1 MSDEKPKAPEFEEGF
16 VEIPITYEE
25 LFAVIRILEYSKAAF
40 DHLVTQA
47 QGDAALIETFQ
58 ARADICQA
66 FADKFYAVAKV
77 GQPSDSSKH

>member
-1 MSDEKPKAPEFEEGF
+1 MGDAPKAPEFEEGF

-40 DHLVTQA
+40 DHLITQS
-47 QGDAALIETFQ
+47 QGDAALIEVFQ
-58 ARADICQA
+58 ARADLCKV

-77 GQPSDSSKH
+77 GQPTDSSKH